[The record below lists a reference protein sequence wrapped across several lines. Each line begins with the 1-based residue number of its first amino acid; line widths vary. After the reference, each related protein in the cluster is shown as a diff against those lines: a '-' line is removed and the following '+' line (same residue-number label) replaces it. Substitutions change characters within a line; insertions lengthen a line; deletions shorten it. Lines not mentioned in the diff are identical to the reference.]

1 MANLLDAPPYR
12 IFVAVGYLGTGA
24 SSEQREAGRSKL
36 GQFYHSVTDA
46 LLRRGAFRPPTR
58 DGGRSEGNE
67 NVDVRWRRLK
77 RLSGTRVPNLILGGA
92 CGHGIPYARLSSR
105 AARFGRATT
114 LVNYYRG
121 FEALCRK
128 TRMVETLRSEYSKEE
143 LESWLPES
151 YLFFPARP
159 AASECAA
166 FASAYDRVATAEGNG
181 GRSLWICKPSDGS
194 KGRAIFVTEDKSEV
208 LAMFADHE
216 VELEKGDKEGEE
228 QDRGRGRAAAAV
240 NCSSQAATKRH
251 ARRAASTGNV
261 AWVVQR
267 YLDRPM
273 LLEGQRKF
281 DIRVWVLVDAD
292 FNVYMHKE
300 GVLRTAS
307 VPFTV
312 EAERLDDPFVH
323 LSNHCIQERCAAY
336 GEYEPTNEMFFGAF
350 GEWLAKWYVVQDAT
364 DESERGW
371 DLPVAT
377 KLRDGETT
385 PQGWSR
391 ASLEK
396 DLVPQ
401 MHRIAALTLY
411 AARNMMKGVEGASF
425 GSFNLFGY
433 DFMVDEA
440 LRVSLLEVNSSP
452 AVAEAV
458 LETMT
463 RDVVSV
469 GILPFFEENA
479 EGLARTR
486 QSVSASGFRPV
497 DCVKW
502 LAGMEK
508 SRAWLPSR

>member
-1 MANLLDAPPYR
+1 
-12 IFVAVGYLGTGA
+12 
-24 SSEQREAGRSKL
+24 
-36 GQFYHSVTDA
+36 
-46 LLRRGAFRPPTR
+46 
-58 DGGRSEGNE
+58 
-67 NVDVRWRRLK
+67 
-77 RLSGTRVPNLILGGA
+77 
-92 CGHGIPYARLSSR
+92 
-105 AARFGRATT
+105 
-114 LVNYYRG
+114 
-121 FEALCRK
+121 
-128 TRMVETLRSEYSKEE
+128 
-143 LESWLPES
+143 
-151 YLFFPARP
+151 
-159 AASECAA
+159 
-166 FASAYDRVATAEGNG
+166 
-181 GRSLWICKPSDGS
+181 
-194 KGRAIFVTEDKSEV
+194 
-208 LAMFADHE
+208 
-216 VELEKGDKEGEE
+216 
-228 QDRGRGRAAAAV
+228 
-240 NCSSQAATKRH
+240 
-251 ARRAASTGNV
+251 
-261 AWVVQR
+261 
-267 YLDRPM
+267 
-273 LLEGQRKF
+273 
-281 DIRVWVLVDAD
+281 
-292 FNVYMHKE
+292 
-300 GVLRTAS
+300 
-307 VPFTV
+307 
-312 EAERLDDPFVH
+312 
-323 LSNHCIQERCAAY
+323 
-336 GEYEPTNEMFFGAF
+336 MFFGAF

-391 ASLEK
+391 ASLEM

-433 DFMVDEA
+433 DFMVDDA
-440 LRVSLLEVNSSP
+440 LHVSLLEVNSSP